1 MCSAVVRSSASSARI
16 SRAVEER
23 RDAVDRAPSHACLLY
38 AWRTSARLFLQMFQ
52 RQQFS
57 AIDTWTC
64 CKTWPEQGAFDRKR
78 VVAYHCARQSSWA
91 FS

>member
-1 MCSAVVRSSASSARI
+1 
-16 SRAVEER
+16 
-23 RDAVDRAPSHACLLY
+23 
-38 AWRTSARLFLQMFQ
+38 MFQ